1 MTVKSP
7 YLNRFSARLILL
19 TAFLLTAC
27 IAENT
32 NLGNPTNAKGSDAD
46 GLKGMIEQEDVGQ
59 ILANFL
65 DTKRRKPSIVY

>member
-1 MTVKSP
+1 MTVKPP
-7 YLNRFSARLILL
+7 YLIRFSTRLILL
-19 TAFLLTAC
+19 TALLRTAC